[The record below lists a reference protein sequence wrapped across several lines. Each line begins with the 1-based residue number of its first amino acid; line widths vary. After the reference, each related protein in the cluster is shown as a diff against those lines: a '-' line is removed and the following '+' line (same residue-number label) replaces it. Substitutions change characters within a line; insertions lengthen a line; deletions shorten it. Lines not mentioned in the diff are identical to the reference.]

1 MLKIKTI
8 QNNLKTSSNSYSFL
22 SVPDKT
28 VGMKEI
34 ARAMTEYNSSLTEPD
49 ALAALAVLEE
59 VIGKF
64 LQQVLRVKLPWL
76 QMVFTARGTAAD
88 FDEKFKPGKNDH
100 KFVLRFNAD
109 KEMEEK
115 LSVSVDFKSEAGELV
130 SLPVI
135 FAVRPVMQDGTEGI
149 LPAETATG
157 SVLRIRGD
165 YLGYD
170 FEDEKQGVF
179 LTNVK
184 DSSIKYKASRFFRR
198 TKNTID
204 FEIPSD
210 VVEGTYSLSVVV
222 QGVQN
227 RYMKAG
233 AGETLMIS

>member
-64 LQQVLRVKLPWL
+64 LQQGLRVKLPWL

-165 YLGYD
+165 YLSYD

-227 RYMKAG
+227 RYMKAA